1 MKMKSLCIRLIE
13 PSEVMLLTDFL
24 YEAIFQPEGSAALSR
39 TVIQEPMVW
48 AYVKDFG
55 QRPDDVCFVAV
66 IGGFVVGAAWSRMG
80 CSYGKVDE
88 KTPEIA
94 LSVYPEY
101 RGKGIGTALL
111 SALLSHL
118 REKSY
123 EKVSLSVDKSNFAS
137 KMYLK
142 AGFEVFEERQQE
154 LIMVRQLR

>member
-55 QRPDDVCFVAV
+55 QRTDDVCFVAV

-111 SALLSHL
+111 SA
-118 REKSY
+118 
-123 EKVSLSVDKSNFAS
+123 
-137 KMYLK
+137 
-142 AGFEVFEERQQE
+142 
-154 LIMVRQLR
+154 